1 MTRSSGS
8 VKPKACLALTL
19 LGGFDARGR
28 SGSPLVF
35 STKKARALLAH
46 LALPLGRAHPR
57 EKLATLLWGD
67 MPDAQ
72 SRGNLR
78 QALSRIQKAFAGAN
92 VPAIRFEGDTI
103 ALDPSTVEVDVAA
116 FERLLADGRPGAL
129 EQAVERYRGDLLE
142 GLALREHAFDEW
154 LNSERER
161 LHELATK
168 ALGRLL
174 AHQSTTE
181 ADEQTLRT
189 ARRLLELDPL
199 EEAAHR
205 LVMRLHWRHG
215 RRAAA
220 LRQYQL
226 CVDLLER
233 ELRAEPE
240 AETRQLYQEILRSR
254 VRRLDQVESPGPVAD
269 VETTV
274 APPQSPAAAEPA
286 MPLVGRE
293 DEAAKFRALLDEVRA
308 GEPRVI
314 ALIGEA
320 GVGKSRLLDELAALA
335 ARRGLRVL
343 SARSYESEQVLPFG
357 PWVDALRSGGVVDDH
372 EVLRELSPALRT
384 ELARLLPEL
393 GDGQRTGALGTNPLR
408 VFTAFARLIAVAGAR
423 RPLVIVLDDFHWAD
437 EMSVR
442 LLAFLGRRLGGS
454 ATLLA
459 VSVRAE
465 GLPDTPLLRRTL
477 DELSNEALLAR
488 TEVRPL
494 SQPDTL
500 RLVRQAAAPEASTE
514 TAERLAAQA
523 WRLGEGNPFVV
534 LEAVRVWCA
543 QGAPVLDGL
552 SLPERVRRSIVDRLE
567 RFDDRTGQLVSV
579 AAVIGRDFDV
589 GLLLQASGLGDREA
603 VAGFE
608 SLLRNGILARDGE
621 RLRFRHER
629 VRDAAAGRLSA
640 PRRALIHR
648 QIAESLER
656 LSPSDHPPHLE
667 LGRHY
672 RDGEV
677 WDKALAHF
685 RMAARLAAARSAY
698 EEAVASYSEALD
710 VCRQASSRREIDV
723 ARVDVQ
729 VELGSALHA
738 VGDVERALDHYRSAE
753 AGAVALGDRGRAA
766 WIIAAMS
773 YAHTSLGQHRT
784 AIEHA
789 RRALQVPGGGAD
801 NPALRI
807 WVQQSL
813 VRTAYAVGDYQAA
826 VSVARATLDTL
837 ADHPADEPFGPALLT
852 PVVPSVGVRGLL
864 ALALSSRGQFNDAL
878 AEGAETVRIA
888 EKVNRSP
895 ELAWAS
901 YCLGRTVLER
911 GYADQAVEYLE
922 RALALTREWEPATPE
937 PRTGLHPLADVT
949 GATLALAHAATGQ
962 LASAINLAAAS
973 VNAMSSK
980 QLCCVRVLEIQGG
993 VLLAAQRFDEATS
1006 VASVALETARARGE
1020 RAHEA
1025 WALRLLADI
1034 ARRQQP
1040 GSVEPAVGHFDSA
1053 LALADQLELRPLR
1066 AQCRLERA
1074 ETLYHAG
1081 RHDQIEQSLGLA
1093 IEDFRAM
1100 EMTGWLRRAEALE
1113 EALTART

>member
-1 MTRSSGS
+1 M
-8 VKPKACLALTL
+8 KPKVCLVLTL
-19 LGGFDARGR
+19 LGGFDARTR
-28 SGSPLVF
+28 SGSALVL
-35 STKKARALLAH
+35 STRKARALLAY

-72 SRGNLR
+72 ARGNLR
-78 QALSRIQKAFAGAN
+78 QALSRIQKAFARAN
-92 VPAIRFEGDTI
+92 VPAMRFEGDTI
-103 ALDPSTVEVDVAA
+103 ALDPSAVEVDVAA
-116 FERLLADGRPGAL
+116 FQRLLADGRPGAL

-142 GLALREHAFDEW
+142 GLALPERAFDEW
-154 LNSERER
+154 LISERER

-199 EEAAHR
+199 EEAVHR
-205 LVMRLHWRHG
+205 LVMRVHWRHG

-226 CVDLLER
+226 CVHLLER

-240 AETRQLYQEILRSR
+240 AETRRLHQEILRSR
-254 VRRLDQVESPGPVAD
+254 AHRLEQVDSPGPVAG

-274 APPQSPAAAEPA
+274 SLLSPGAAEPA
-286 MPLVGRE
+286 MPLLGRE
-293 DEAAKFRALLDEVRA
+293 DEAAKFHALLDEVCA
-308 GEPRVI
+308 GELRVI

-335 ARRGLRVL
+335 TRRGLRVL
-343 SARSYESEQVLPFG
+343 PARSYESEQVLPFG
-357 PWVDALRSGGVVDDH
+357 PWVDALRAGGVVDDH
-372 EVLRELSPALRT
+372 EVLRELSPALRAD
-384 ELARLLPEL
+384 LARLLPEL
-393 GDGQRTGALGTNPLR
+393 GDGPRTGALGTNPLR
-408 VFTAFARLIAVAGAR
+408 IFTALARLIAVTGAR
-423 RPLVIVLDDFHWAD
+423 RPLAIVLDDFHWAD

-442 LLAFLGRRLGGS
+442 FLAFLGRRLAGS

-465 GLPDTPLLRRTL
+465 GLPDAPLLRRTL
-477 DELSNEALLAR
+477 DELSNEAHLAW

-494 SQPDTL
+494 SEADTR
-500 RLVRQAAAPEASTE
+500 RLVQRAAAPDASADAE
-514 TAERLAAQA
+514 ERLAAQA

-534 LEAVRVWCA
+534 LEAMRVWCA
-543 QGAPVLDGL
+543 QGAPALDGL
-552 SLPERVRRSIVDRLE
+552 SLPERVSRSIVDRLE
-567 RFDDRTGQLVSV
+567 RLDARTAQLVSV

-608 SLLRNGILARDGE
+608 SLLRNGILRREGQ

-629 VRDAAAGRLSA
+629 VRDAAAGHLSA

-648 QIAESLER
+648 QIAESLEV
-656 LSPSDHPPHLE
+656 LSASDHPPHLE

-685 RMAARLAAARSAY
+685 RTAARVAAARLAY
-698 EEAVASYSEALD
+698 EEAVACYSEALD
-710 VCRQASSRREIDV
+710 ICRQASSRREIDV

-784 AIEHA
+784 AIELAH
-789 RRALQVPGGGAD
+789 RALEVPGGGAD
-801 NPALRI
+801 NPPLRI

-826 VSVARATLDTL
+826 VSVARATLETL

-852 PVVPSVGVRGLL
+852 PVVPSVGVRGFL
-864 ALALSSRGQFNDAL
+864 ALALSSRGLFNDAL
-878 AEGAETVRIA
+878 AEGAETVRVA

-895 ELAWAS
+895 ELAWAN
-901 YCLGRTVLER
+901 YCLGRTVLEQ
-911 GYADQAVEYLE
+911 GNADQAVEYLE
-922 RALALTREWEPATPE
+922 RALALTRDWEPATPE
-937 PRTGLHPLADVT
+937 PRTGRHPLADLT
-949 GATLALAHAATGQ
+949 AATLALAHAATGQ
-962 LASAINLAAAS
+962 LASAISLAVAGAS
-973 VNAMSSK
+973 ATGSK
-980 QLCCVRVLEIQGG
+980 QLGFVRLLQIQGS

-1006 VASVALETARARGE
+1006 VAIVALETARGRGE

-1025 WALRLLADI
+1025 WALGLLGAI
-1034 ARRQQP
+1034 ARRRQP
-1040 GSVEPAVGHFDSA
+1040 GSVEPAVGHFDGA
-1053 LALADQLELRPLR
+1053 LALADQLDLRPLR
-1066 AQCRLERA
+1066 ARCRLERA
-1074 ETLYHAG
+1074 EALYHAG
-1081 RHDQIEQSLGLA
+1081 RHDEIGQSLGLA

-1100 EMTGWLRRAEALE
+1100 EMTAWLHRAKALE

>member
-1 MTRSSGS
+1 M
-8 VKPKACLALTL
+8 KPKVCLVLTL
-19 LGGFDARGR
+19 LGGFDARTR
-28 SGSPLVF
+28 SGSALVL
-35 STKKARALLAH
+35 STRKARALLAY

-72 SRGNLR
+72 ARGNLR
-78 QALSRIQKAFAGAN
+78 QALSRIQKAFSRAN
-92 VPAIRFEGDTI
+92 VPAMRFEGDTI
-103 ALDPSTVEVDVAA
+103 ALDPSAVEVDVAA

-142 GLALREHAFDEW
+142 GLALPERTFDEW
-154 LNSERER
+154 LISERER

-174 AHQSTTE
+174 AHQSMTE

-199 EEAAHR
+199 EEAVHR
-205 LVMRLHWRHG
+205 LVMRVHWRHG

-226 CVDLLER
+226 CVHLLER

-240 AETRQLYQEILRSR
+240 AETRRLHQEILRSR
-254 VRRLDQVESPGPVAD
+254 AHRLEHVDSPGPVAD
-269 VETTV
+269 VEATV
-274 APPQSPAAAEPA
+274 SPPSPAAAEPA
-286 MPLVGRE
+286 MPLLGRE
-293 DEAAKFRALLDEVRA
+293 DEAAKFHALLDEVCA
-308 GEPRVI
+308 GELRVI

-343 SARSYESEQVLPFG
+343 PARSYESEQVLPFG
-357 PWVDALRSGGVVDDH
+357 PWVDALRAGGVVDDH
-372 EVLRELSPALRT
+372 EVLRELSPALRAD
-384 ELARLLPEL
+384 LARLLPEL
-393 GDGQRTGALGTNPLR
+393 GDGQRTGTLGTNPLR
-408 VFTAFARLIAVAGAR
+408 VFTALARLIAVTGAR
-423 RPLVIVLDDFHWAD
+423 RPLAIVLDDFHWAD

-442 LLAFLGRRLGGS
+442 FLAFLGRRLGGS

-465 GLPDTPLLRRTL
+465 GLPDAPLLRRTL
-477 DELSNEALLAR
+477 DELSNEAHLAW

-494 SQPDTL
+494 SEADTR
-500 RLVRQAAAPEASTE
+500 RLVQQAAAPDVSAD
-514 TAERLAAQA
+514 AVERLAAQA

-534 LEAVRVWCA
+534 LEAMRVWCA
-543 QGAPVLDGL
+543 HGAPALDGL
-552 SLPERVRRSIVDRLE
+552 SLPERVSRSIVDRLE
-567 RFDDRTGQLVSV
+567 RLDARTAQLVSV

-608 SLLRNGILARDGE
+608 SLLRNGILRRDGQ

-629 VRDAAAGRLSA
+629 VRDAAAGHLSA

-648 QIAESLER
+648 QIAESLEV
-656 LSPSDHPPHLE
+656 LSASDHPPHLE

-685 RMAARLAAARSAY
+685 RTAARVAAARSAY
-698 EEAVASYSEALD
+698 EEAVACYSEALD
-710 VCRQASSRREIDV
+710 ICRQTSPRREIDV

-784 AIEHA
+784 AIELAH
-789 RRALQVPGGGAD
+789 RALEVPGGGAD

-826 VSVARATLDTL
+826 VSVARATLETL

-852 PVVPSVGVRGLL
+852 PVVPSVGVRGFL
-864 ALALSSRGQFNDAL
+864 ALALSSRGLFNDAL
-878 AEGAETVRIA
+878 AEGAETVRVA

-895 ELAWAS
+895 ELAWAN
-901 YCLGRTVLER
+901 YCLGRTVLEQ
-911 GYADQAVEYLE
+911 GNADQAVEYLE
-922 RALALTREWEPATPE
+922 RALALTRDWEPAAPE
-937 PRTGLHPLADVT
+937 PRTGRHPLADLT
-949 GATLALAHAATGQ
+949 AATLALAHAATGQ
-962 LASAINLAAAS
+962 LASAISLAAAGVS
-973 VNAMSSK
+973 ATGSK
-980 QLCCVRVLEIQGG
+980 QLGFVRLLQIQGS

-1006 VASVALETARARGE
+1006 VAIVALETARGRGE

-1025 WALRLLADI
+1025 WALGLLGAI
-1034 ARRQQP
+1034 ARRRQP
-1040 GSVEPAVGHFDSA
+1040 GSVEPAVGHFDGA
-1053 LALADQLELRPLR
+1053 LALADQLDLRPLR
-1066 AQCRLERA
+1066 ARCRLERA
-1074 ETLYHAG
+1074 EALYHAG
-1081 RHDQIEQSLGLA
+1081 RHDEIGQSLGLA
-1093 IEDFRAM
+1093 IEDFHAM
-1100 EMTGWLRRAEALE
+1100 EMTAWLHRAKALE

>member
-1 MTRSSGS
+1 M
-8 VKPKACLALTL
+8 KPKACLVLTL
-19 LGGFDARGR
+19 LGGFDGRARA
-28 SGSPLVF
+28 GSALVL
-35 STKKARALLAH
+35 STRKARALLAY

-72 SRGNLR
+72 ARGNLR
-78 QALSRIQKAFAGAN
+78 QALSRIQKVFAGAN

-103 ALDPSTVEVDVAA
+103 ALDASAVEVDVAA

-142 GLALREHAFDEW
+142 GLALPERAFDEW
-154 LNSERER
+154 LTSERER
-161 LHELATK
+161 LHDLAIK

-174 AHQSTTE
+174 AHQSTTD

-199 EEAAHR
+199 EEAVHR
-205 LVMRLHWRHG
+205 LVMRLHWRRG
-215 RRAAA
+215 RRTAA

-226 CVDLLER
+226 CVDFLER

-240 AETRQLYQEILRSR
+240 AETRQLHQEILRSR
-254 VRRLDQVESPGPVAD
+254 VHRLEEVESPGPVAD
-269 VETTV
+269 VGTT
-274 APPQSPAAAEPA
+274 AGLAKSPAAAEPA

-293 DEAAKFRALLDEVRA
+293 DEASKFHALLDEVGA
-308 GEPRVI
+308 GELRII
-314 ALIGEA
+314 ALVGEA

-357 PWVDALRSGGVVDDH
+357 PWVDALRAGGVVDDH
-372 EVLRELSPALRT
+372 EVLRELSPALRND
-384 ELARLLPEL
+384 LARLLPEL

-408 VFTAFARLIAVAGAR
+408 VFTAFARLIALAAAR
-423 RPLVIVLDDFHWAD
+423 RPLAIALDDFHWAD

-442 LLAFLGRRLGGS
+442 LLAFLGRRLIGS

-477 DELSNEALLAR
+477 DELSNEAHLVW
-488 TEVRPL
+488 TEVGPL
-494 SQPDTL
+494 SQADTL
-500 RLVRQAAAPEASTE
+500 RLARQTAAPEVSTE
-514 TAERLAAQA
+514 AVERIAAQA

-543 QGAPVLDGL
+543 EGAPALDGL
-552 SLPERVRRSIVDRLE
+552 SLPERVKRSIVDRLE
-567 RFDDRTGQLVSV
+567 RLDDRAAQLVSV

-589 GLLLQASGLGDREA
+589 GVLLQASGLGDREA

-608 SLLRNGILARDGE
+608 SLLRNGILRRDGK

-629 VRDAAAGRLSA
+629 VRDAAAGHLSA

-648 QIAESLER
+648 HIAESLEV
-656 LSPSDHPPHLE
+656 LSASDHLPHLE

-685 RMAARLAAARSAY
+685 RTAARLAAARSAY
-698 EEAVASYSEALD
+698 GEAVACYAEALD
-710 VCRQASSRREIDV
+710 VCRHASSRSGIDV

-738 VGDVERALDHYRSAE
+738 FGDVERALGHYRSAE
-753 AGAVALGDRGRAA
+753 AGAVTLGERGRAA
-766 WIIAAMS
+766 WIVAAMS
-773 YAHTSLGQHRT
+773 YAHTSLGQHRP
-784 AIEHA
+784 AIELAH
-789 RRALQVPGGGAD
+789 RALQGLGSDAD
-801 NPALRI
+801 NPALWI

-813 VRTAYAVGDYQAA
+813 IRTAYAVGDYQAA
-826 VSVARATLDTL
+826 VSMARATLDIL
-837 ADHPADEPFGPALLT
+837 ADHPADELFGPALLT
-852 PVVPSVGVRGLL
+852 PVVPSVGVRGFL

-878 AEGAETVRIA
+878 AEGAETVRVA

-901 YCLGRTVLER
+901 YCLGRTVLEQ
-911 GYADQAVEYLE
+911 GNADQAVEYLE

-937 PRTGLHPLADVT
+937 PRTGLHPLADFT
-949 GATLALAHAATGQ
+949 AATLALAQASTGQ
-962 LASAINLAAAS
+962 LASAAADGIGAS
-973 VNAMSSK
+973 NSK
-980 QLCCVRVLEIQGG
+980 KLCFGRLLEIQGS

-1006 VASVALETARARGE
+1006 VAIVALETAHGRGE

-1025 WALRLLADI
+1025 WALRLLGDI

-1040 GSVEPAVGHFDSA
+1040 RSVEPALGHFDSA

-1066 AQCRLERA
+1066 ARCRFERA

-1081 RHDQIEQSLGLA
+1081 RHDEIGQGLGLA

-1100 EMTGWLRRAEALE
+1100 EMTVWLRRAKALE
-1113 EALTART
+1113 EALTAGA